1 MVLEIEAINR
11 KLQTVEEFSRL
22 VPLEENVVEGEFDQM
37 TDIIINKDFQFKF
50 REAAEVLDEDSINL
64 TKALAAKK
72 LFAKPDNATGDAPG
86 LSCVTHWF
94 MNINYLAVPIY
105 KFEELLTS
113 LLSHLTP

>member
-50 REAAEVLDEDSINL
+50 WCVLVCFGVFY
-64 TKALAAKK
+64 A
-72 LFAKPDNATGDAPG
+72 G
-86 LSCVTHWF
+86 CW
-94 MNINYLAVPIY
+94 
-105 KFEELLTS
+105 
-113 LLSHLTP
+113 